1 VDGDARAL
9 TSLVPQRILYWL
21 DPAGALPARIE
32 GRPRGQDRLGG
43 VGLDQGALTSATG
56 RHSRREET
64 LNCLT
69 HGLGV
74 VLASAGLA
82 VLAVVASRNGTV
94 ATVVGCVAFG
104 VTLVFLY
111 AASTLYHAVPHPR
124 AKAGLRALDHSA
136 IFLLIAGTYTPF
148 TLVSLRGPWGWSL
161 FGVVW
166 GIAVT
171 GIALRLALRRRPTA
185 LFVALYLAMGWCV
198 VVAAKP
204 LLAAVAPGG
213 IALLAAGGLAYSG
226 GVAFYLWRRL
236 PYHHA
241 IWHTFVLVGSAFHYA
256 AVLRYVALA

>member
-1 VDGDARAL
+1 
-9 TSLVPQRILYWL
+9 
-21 DPAGALPARIE
+21 
-32 GRPRGQDRLGG
+32 
-43 VGLDQGALTSATG
+43 
-56 RHSRREET
+56 
-64 LNCLT
+64 
-69 HGLGV
+69 
-74 VLASAGLA
+74 VLASAS
-82 VLAVVASRNGTV
+82 SRRGPA
-94 ATVVGCVAFG
+94 ATVVGCLVFG
-104 VTLVFLY
+104 ATLVFLY
-111 AASTLYHAVPHPR
+111 AVSTLYHAVSHPR
-124 AKAGLRALDHSA
+124 AKAVLRVLDHSA

-166 GIAVT
+166 GIAAT

-185 LFVALYLAMGWCV
+185 LFVGLYLAMGWCV

-213 IALLAAGGLAYSG
+213 IALLAAGGLAYSA

-241 IWHTFVLVGSAFHYA
+241 IWHAFVLAGSACHYV